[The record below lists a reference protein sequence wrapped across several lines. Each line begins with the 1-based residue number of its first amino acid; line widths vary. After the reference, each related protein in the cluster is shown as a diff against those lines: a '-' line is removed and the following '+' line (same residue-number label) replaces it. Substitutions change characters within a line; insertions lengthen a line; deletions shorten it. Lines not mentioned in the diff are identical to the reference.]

1 MISRPQDGTVHLSA
15 VDGHGNMAAVTL
27 THGDTLGAR
36 VTVDGLGLVLGHG
49 MSRFDPRP
57 GHPNSPGPGKRPL
70 NNMCPTIVLRDGRA
84 VLALGGTGGRK
95 IPNSVLDV
103 LVRYAGADATMKSA
117 MAAPRLHTEGDVK
130 LTLETGWPS
139 DQAEFLKASGYT
151 VQTGPSAVVSA
162 VSFDPESGKSIAATR

>member
-1 MISRPQDGTVHLSA
+1 
-15 VDGHGNMAAVTL
+15 
-27 THGDTLGAR
+27 

-70 NNMCPTIVLRDGRA
+70 NNMCPTIVLRDGNA

-95 IPNSVLDV
+95 IPNSVFEVLARYGGLDDSMEKAV
-103 LVRYAGADATMKSA
+103 AV
-117 MAAPRLHTEGDVK
+117 PRLQTEGDLK

-139 DQAEFLKASGYT
+139 DEGKFLEALGYA

-162 VSFDPESGKSIAATR
+162 VSFDPETGGCNAATR